1 MTQFFPAA
9 SSPCKRPSHA
19 DANRRGTDRLGSGV
33 AAGDPSAA
41 ITPIPT
47 WPCRTAQTDRSL
59 EIIAAFETL
68 PKADIEPARL
78 RAAGEPM
85 DQRIDQETSDAIARA
100 RLISAALPY
109 MLRYDGKVVVV
120 K

>member
-1 MTQFFPAA
+1 
-9 SSPCKRPSHA
+9 
-19 DANRRGTDRLGSGV
+19 
-33 AAGDPSAA
+33 
-41 ITPIPT
+41 
-47 WPCRTAQTDRSL
+47 
-59 EIIAAFETL
+59 
-68 PKADIEPARL
+68 
-78 RAAGEPM
+78 M